1 MIDNKDFEFKQIL
14 FLFAAEGDK
23 LSFRN
28 DNILIMDRQGKVKH
42 QSTCY
47 RLFLLC
53 VVGHITI
60 TSGLVQRA
68 KKFGFSICLFTTTM
82 RLYTFI
88 DGGMEGNTLLHK
100 YQYEY
105 EGLAIGQAIVR
116 SVKMLLQDLMNI
128 YQSLT
133 VRHLN

>member
-53 VVGHITI
+53 VVGQYYNY
-60 TSGLVQRA
+60 QRTYSEG
-68 KKFGFSICLFTTTM
+68 KKIRLFNM
-82 RLYTFI
+82 PVYNNNEALYFYRRRN
-88 DGGMEGNTLLHK
+88 GG
-100 YQYEY
+100 EY
-105 EGLAIGQAIVR
+105 A
-116 SVKMLLQDLMNI
+116 S
-128 YQSLT
+128 S
-133 VRHLN
+133 

>member
-60 TSGLVQRA
+60 TSGLIQRA
-68 KKFGFSICLFTTTM
+68 KNSAFQYACL
-82 RLYTFI
+82 
-88 DGGMEGNTLLHK
+88 
-100 YQYEY
+100 Q
-105 EGLAIGQAIVR
+105 Q
-116 SVKMLLQDLMNI
+116 Q
-128 YQSLT
+128 
-133 VRHLN
+133 

>member
-60 TSGLVQRA
+60 TSGLIQRV
-68 KKFGFSICLFTTTM
+68 KKIRLFNMPVYNNNET
-82 RLYTFI
+82 LYFYRRRN
-88 DGGMEGNTLLHK
+88 GRK
-100 YQYEY
+100 Y
-105 EGLAIGQAIVR
+105 
-116 SVKMLLQDLMNI
+116 ST
-128 YQSLT
+128 S
-133 VRHLN
+133 